1 MMKIIKTLG
10 IALFILLQSMAAN
23 SNSYVRGSQYMLN
36 QLGYA
41 AGTEDGIKGKNT
53 IEALTKYYADN
64 NKVFDGIID
73 DNELID
79 LKASVISLGI
89 PKIEETKNKLKVH
102 FFGNFISNQSKIIP
116 DSNSPYFLPSDLF
129 QRKNASEN
137 REVFYINHMAF
148 GNLNNDGRQDLL
160 MSYEMEV
167 CPDGYT
173 LTSIG
178 VPLCELKSDND
189 RYLNFTA
196 F

>member
-1 MMKIIKTLG
+1 MCIRDSYRC
-10 IALFILLQSMAAN
+10 LQ
-23 SNSYVRGSQYMLN
+23 
-36 QLGYA
+36 
-41 AGTEDGIKGKNT
+41 KGKNT

-64 NKVFDGIID
+64 NIVFDGTID

-116 DSNSPYFLPSDLF
+116 DSNSPYFLPSDLI

-167 CPDGYT
+167 CPNGYT
-173 LTSIG
+173 LTSIA
-178 VPLCELKSDND
+178 VSYTHLTLPTNREV
-189 RYLNFTA
+189 
-196 F
+196 

>member
-23 SNSYVRGSQYMLN
+23 SNTYVRGSQYMLN

-129 QRKNASEN
+129 QRKNDSEN
-137 REVFYINHMAF
+137 R
-148 GNLNNDGRQDLL
+148 
-160 MSYEMEV
+160 
-167 CPDGYT
+167 
-173 LTSIG
+173 
-178 VPLCELKSDND
+178 
-189 RYLNFTA
+189 
-196 F
+196 